1 LVIFCIF
8 IENFAFESEFLG
20 IEGCHEM
27 GAILGGV
34 VQKPFYRKIEPDFIY
49 RKGIF
54 LKILAVGIST
64 RRHFFSGHVVERG
77 ARL

>member
-1 LVIFCIF
+1 LSIF

-34 VQKPFYRKIEPDFIY
+34 VQKPFYRKTEPFFIY
-49 RKGIF
+49 PNGIF
-54 LKILAVGIST
+54 FEDFV
-64 RRHFFSGHVVERG
+64 SGNQHK
-77 ARL
+77 